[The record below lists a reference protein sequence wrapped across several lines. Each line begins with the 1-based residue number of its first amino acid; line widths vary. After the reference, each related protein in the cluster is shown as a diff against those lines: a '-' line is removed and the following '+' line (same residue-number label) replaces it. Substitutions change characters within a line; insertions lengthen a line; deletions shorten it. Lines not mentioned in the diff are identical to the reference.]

1 MDTSDISQASLVTVY
16 EPRDWQK
23 SAFKKIDS
31 CLTSESYQIMAV
43 NACVGSGKT
52 DLGSYAFAK
61 TIESG
66 IAENHK
72 TVSIFVSPRIK
83 LCDQQQKSISD
94 YIDPRFPGLKD
105 KYSIFLINCEAD
117 PMQFDRKTGH
127 LNVKHAIFVFCD
139 ASLWGNGEKRDEKDN
154 AVRWNAW
161 LGHFA
166 KWSEENGF
174 KLGSIFFD
182 EAHNY
187 DRCKDKV
194 LKLSTMFQL
203 TMLASGTP
211 SAFQREISKSRDWRK
226 NTCECSPA
234 EAMEKKMICKP
245 SLNLITGNAS
255 TDFPNAILV
264 ALKREIEICKSENFT
279 APCMLVNCS
288 GIDQINSI
296 LKYDLISQKIGHD
309 FHVITIHSAKGY
321 ADDEGMKNILLPQID
336 GKDVE
341 SRDAYDVIEKLDDG
355 YFGDDLPVIVFQV
368 GMIGEGINVKS
379 FSSTIVTTHT
389 DKTAMQQIGRAVRD
403 LKKNGKTKINDG
415 HANVYAFFDNVEE
428 LKMLIVN
435 LQNYDLTD
443 ACFDWGKK
451 IDVSGSSSPDHNDE
465 NDCLSELNEFSWS
478 DLNGTLEVITIMSAA
493 EIRTKKIYTNEFIE
507 DLLEENADKI
517 EWLMNEISSSDS
529 YSKDFNRS
537 IGAANA
543 KSFSLEAL
551 KKELE
556 EEKAK
561 REGNSLPASIC
572 DEKNK
577 EVSEKNNRE
586 PKKSKKSSIE
596 ITREMIIE
604 RLMTLKHY
612 AGIRKSFFNVLYS
625 NPETRFGILMKALG
639 SAVWAKFF
647 KAVLTDKLLV
657 WVLK

>member
-1 MDTSDISQASLVTVY
+1 
-16 EPRDWQK
+16 
-23 SAFKKIDS
+23 
-31 CLTSESYQIMAV
+31 
-43 NACVGSGKT
+43 
-52 DLGSYAFAK
+52 
-61 TIESG
+61 
-66 IAENHK
+66 
-72 TVSIFVSPRIK
+72 
-83 LCDQQQKSISD
+83 
-94 YIDPRFPGLKD
+94 
-105 KYSIFLINCEAD
+105 
-117 PMQFDRKTGH
+117 
-127 LNVKHAIFVFCD
+127 
-139 ASLWGNGEKRDEKDN
+139 
-154 AVRWNAW
+154 
-161 LGHFA
+161 
-166 KWSEENGF
+166 
-174 KLGSIFFD
+174 
-182 EAHNY
+182 
-187 DRCKDKV
+187 
-194 LKLSTMFQL
+194 MFQL

-264 ALKREIEICKSENFT
+264 ALKREIEICKSEDFA

-296 LKYDLISQKIGHD
+296 LKYDLISRKIGHD

-321 ADDEGMKNILLPQID
+321 ADDEGVKNVLLPQVD

-341 SRDAYDVIEKLDDG
+341 SRDAYDIIEKLDDG
-355 YFGDDLPVIVFQV
+355 YFGDDLPIIVFQV

-451 IDVSGSSSPDHNDE
+451 IDVSGSSSLEHNDE
-465 NDCLSELNEFSWS
+465 NDCFTELNEFSWS

-493 EIRTKKIYTNEFIE
+493 EIKTKKIYTNEFIE

-561 REGNSLPASIC
+561 REGNSLPVSIC

-577 EVSEKNNRE
+577 EVSEKKNNSE

-647 KAVLTDKLLV
+647 KAVLTDKLLA

>member
-1 MDTSDISQASLVTVY
+1 MNTSDISQASLVTVY

-61 TIESG
+61 TIENG
-66 IAENHK
+66 IAEDHK
-72 TVSIFVSPRIK
+72 TVSVFVSPRIK
-83 LCDQQQKSISD
+83 LCDQQQKSISN
-94 YIDPRFPGLKD
+94 YIDPRFPELKD

-139 ASLWGNGEKRDEKDN
+139 ASLWGNGEKKDEKDN

-161 LGHFA
+161 LGHFT

-211 SAFQREISKSRDWRK
+211 SAFQREISKSRNWRK

-264 ALKREIEICKSENFT
+264 ALKREIEICKSENFA

-355 YFGDDLPVIVFQV
+355 YFDDDLPVIVFQV

-403 LKKNGKTKINDG
+403 FKKNGKTKINDG

-451 IDVSGSSSPDHNDE
+451 IDVSGSSSPEHNGE
-465 NDCLSELNEFSWS
+465 NDCFTELNEFSWS

-493 EIRTKKIYTNEFIE
+493 EIKTKKIYTNEFIE

-517 EWLMNEISSSDS
+517 EWLIKEINDPEYVDKMDGGKPKGISFNDFMRELESEKKDKKDKKSESKSSS
-529 YSKDFNRS
+529 K
-537 IGAANA
+537 
-543 KSFSLEAL
+543 
-551 KKELE
+551 
-556 EEKAK
+556 
-561 REGNSLPASIC
+561 
-572 DEKNK
+572 
-577 EVSEKNNRE
+577 SEKSDKKTE
-586 PKKSKKSSIE
+586 DKKSKKTSISLV
-596 ITREMIIE
+596 REMVIE
-604 RLMTLKHY
+604 NLIAIKRY
-612 AGIRKSFFNVLYS
+612 ARDRKDFFTVLYH
-625 NPETRFGILMKALG
+625 NPETRVKLLIKILRSTA
-639 SAVWAKFF
+639 WAKFF
-647 KAVLTDKLLV
+647 SSTISDKMLA